1 MRDPVFY
8 RIHAFIDDLFQM
20 HKSKLNPYTAQQL
33 TFPAVTVVSI
43 QAQQAQGKVNSLNTF
58 WQQSDVN
65 LSRG

>member
-20 HKSKLNPYTAQQL
+20 HKTRLSSYTAQQL
-33 TFPAVTVVSI
+33 AFPEITVVSL
-43 QAQQAQGKVNSLNTF
+43 QAQQAQGKANTLNTF